1 MVAKVQLGKMISE
14 VEVKSVL
21 EVLNCVAGPHPGNYT
36 KSPELPAARL
46 ASTPSS
52 PTSRGRRTL
61 AYRSGK

>member
-21 EVLNCVAGPHPGNYT
+21 EVLNCVAGPHPGNDT

-52 PTSRGRRTL
+52 PTS
-61 AYRSGK
+61 